1 MSDDLCVATTGI
13 WIRPYMRGKLK
24 VSRANVTVVIDG
36 VKHKVPWGEQFL
48 EVPPGDHSVSVY
60 WARKPP
66 KVDVHVR
73 EAEQVSVRFDAPRW
87 TWQPGKLSADEM

>member
-48 EVPPGDHSVSVY
+48 EVPPGDH
-60 WARKPP
+60 
-66 KVDVHVR
+66 
-73 EAEQVSVRFDAPRW
+73 
-87 TWQPGKLSADEM
+87 